1 MWLVRGA
8 DTRVRPV
15 DVTPEALGGGVA
27 VPADPA
33 HDGDA
38 RPRLVSEGSEG
49 RRGEEDRGAHDEQDV
64 EDGHEH
70 LLWHAEH
77 HERQPQPCA
86 V

>member
-1 MWLVRGA
+1 MRPGRA
-8 DTRVRPV
+8 HARVRPV
-15 DVTPEALGGGVA
+15 EMPTEPIHVRVA

-38 RPRLVSEGSEG
+38 RPRLVSEGSKG

-70 LLWHAEH
+70 L
-77 HERQPQPCA
+77 R
-86 V
+86 